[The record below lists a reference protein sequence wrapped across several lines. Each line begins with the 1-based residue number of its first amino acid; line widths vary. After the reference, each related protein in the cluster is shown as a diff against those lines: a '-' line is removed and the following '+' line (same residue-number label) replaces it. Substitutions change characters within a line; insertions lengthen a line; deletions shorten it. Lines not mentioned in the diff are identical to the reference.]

1 MPTSTIRFDEQQL
14 LELAAKA
21 RVHGHKKAYLQKCD
35 QKLKKPS
42 TRWCCLYQNMMF
54 YFESEGAAKPL
65 GVVFLEGTA
74 CRPVEQIGMPVR
86 HAEVGT

>member
-1 MPTSTIRFDEQQL
+1 MPTSTVRFDEQQL

-21 RVHGHKKAYLQKCD
+21 RIHGCKKAYLQKCD
-35 QKLKKPS
+35 QKLKKLTP
-42 TRWCCLYQNMMF
+42 RWCCVYQNMMF

-65 GVVFLEGTA
+65 EVVFLEGTS

-86 HAEVGT
+86 NAEVNS